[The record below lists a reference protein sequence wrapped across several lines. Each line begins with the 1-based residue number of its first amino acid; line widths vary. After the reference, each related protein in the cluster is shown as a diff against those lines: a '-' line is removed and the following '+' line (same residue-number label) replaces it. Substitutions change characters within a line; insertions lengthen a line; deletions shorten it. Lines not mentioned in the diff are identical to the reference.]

1 MNDSGELNMQDI
13 YDRKLSISLIDGQDD
28 DGKDITKTKTFS
40 NVRLDTT
47 DEELSNFRD
56 KYIELASGTHVKTL
70 VADYRMV

>member
-1 MNDSGELNMQDI
+1 MQDI
-13 YDRKLSISLIDGQDD
+13 YDRKLSIYLTAGQDD
-28 DGKDITKTKTFS
+28 DGKDIVKAKSFS

-56 KYIELASGTHVKTL
+56 KYVELASGTHIKTL

>member
-1 MNDSGELNMQDI
+1 MNGSGELNMQDI
-13 YDRKLSISLIDGQDD
+13 YDRKLSIYLIDGHD

-56 KYIELASGTHVKTL
+56 KYVELASGTHIKTL